1 MHSCLRCGREFKRTH
16 TGVGIYKGHYCPVC
30 HFPTMTEDT
39 EQQTITFDDEGALDM
54 FIAMAELDDGSAE
67 NLREAVEEHGYGEP
81 IPLPDEYTR

>member
-1 MHSCLRCGREFKRTH
+1 
-16 TGVGIYKGHYCPVC
+16 
-30 HFPTMTEDT
+30 MTDEDT

>member
-1 MHSCLRCGREFKRTH
+1 
-16 TGVGIYKGHYCPVC
+16 
-30 HFPTMTEDT
+30 MTDEDT
-39 EQQTITFDDEGALDM
+39 GQQTITFDDEGALDM